1 MYSEFGL
8 ELAQAQRNVLAL
20 HSIDAKIES
29 LSKEKTTLE
38 INLEDLRTQL
48 EKENADVDRL
58 AKTSLSQLFYSVL
71 GRLEEKISDEQREAL
86 AASLKYD
93 QAARDLEGV
102 NNELAELHSARIIYQ
117 DSEKAY
123 ADLYEKKK
131 EVLLQS
137 GSPASQQIINLT
149 ERLQFAVNNSK
160 EIRDALSA
168 GFEAQES
175 LNEVLMNLDKAKS
188 WGTWDLLGGGLICDL
203 AKHSDIDD
211 ARAEA
216 MLSQELLRRFRTELA
231 DVRMEKD
238 IKIDI
243 GSFAKF
249 ADFFFDGLLADWCM
263 QTQIETSRANVEQV
277 ERQVEDVIT
286 RLRVL
291 EDNQTANILQLE
303 KDLENLV
310 LDA

>member
-20 HSIDAKIES
+20 HGIDAKIES
-29 LSKEKTTLE
+29 LSKEKTSLE

-48 EKENADVDRL
+48 DKENADVDRL
-58 AKTSLSQLFYSVL
+58 AKTSLPQLFYSAL
-71 GRLEEKISDEQREAL
+71 GRLDEKISEEHREAL
-86 AASLKYD
+86 AASLKYA

-102 NNELAELHSARIIYQ
+102 INELEELDSARVMYQ
-117 DSEKAY
+117 DSEKTY

-131 EVLLQS
+131 EVLLQT
-137 GSPASQQIINLT
+137 GSPASQKIINLT

-160 EIRDALSA
+160 EIRDALAA

-203 AKHSDIDD
+203 AKHADIDD

-216 MLSQELLRRFRTELA
+216 MLAQELLRRFRTELA

-238 IKIDI
+238 IRIDI

-291 EDNQTANILQLE
+291 EDNETAKILQLE
-303 KDLENLV
+303 KELENLV
-310 LDA
+310 LDT

>member
-20 HSIDAKIES
+20 HGIDAKIES
-29 LSKEKTTLE
+29 LSKEKTSLE

-48 EKENADVDRL
+48 DKENADVDRL
-58 AKTSLSQLFYSVL
+58 AKTSLAQLFYSAL
-71 GRLEEKISDEQREAL
+71 GRLDEKISEEQREAL
-86 AASLKYD
+86 AFSLKYD
-93 QAARDLEGV
+93 QAVRDLEGV
-102 NNELAELHSARIIYQ
+102 NKELAELHSARIIYQ

-123 ADLYEKKK
+123 ADLYDKKK

-137 GSPASQQIINLT
+137 GSPASQQIISLT
-149 ERLQFAVNNSK
+149 ERMQFAVNNSK

-175 LNEVLMNLDKAKS
+175 LNAVMVNLDKAKS

-263 QTQIETSRANVEQV
+263 QTQIDTSRANVEQV

-303 KDLENLV
+303 TDLENLV
-310 LDA
+310 LNT